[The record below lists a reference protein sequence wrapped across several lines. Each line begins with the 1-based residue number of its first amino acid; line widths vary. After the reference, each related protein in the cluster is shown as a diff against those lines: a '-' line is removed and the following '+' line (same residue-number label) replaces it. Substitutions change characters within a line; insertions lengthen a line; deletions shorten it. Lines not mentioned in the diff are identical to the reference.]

1 MTTRTAET
9 TETFRWPFRLRSMDR
24 EKPAGECRI
33 VIDEE
38 EIPGPSF
45 LAHQWVATMLHT
57 PAVSAAGGRR
67 QVLGVSSAEFDA
79 ALEADALPAPRP

>member
-9 TETFRWPFRLRSMDR
+9 SETLRWPFRLRSMDR

-38 EIPGPSF
+38 EIPGLSF
-45 LAHQWVATMLHT
+45 LVYQCVATMLHT
-57 PAVSAAGGRR
+57 SAVSAAGGPR
-67 QVLGVSSAEFDA
+67 QALAVSSADLDA
-79 ALEADALPAPRP
+79 ALEADALPASHP